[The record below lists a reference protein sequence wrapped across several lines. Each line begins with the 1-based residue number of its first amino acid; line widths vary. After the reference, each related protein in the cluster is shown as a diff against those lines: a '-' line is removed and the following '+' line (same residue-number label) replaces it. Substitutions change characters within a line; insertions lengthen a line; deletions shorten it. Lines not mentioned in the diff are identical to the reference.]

1 MRTEQVKKN
10 EKSEKCAHWM
20 YMQEIKVRSESDSL
34 IQSRLILFS
43 SHSSSSLLLIFY
55 FLFLLL
61 LFSFFFS
68 SSSIHLILQVA
79 ACPQPPF

>member
-34 IQSRLILFS
+34 IQSRLIIFS
-43 SHSSSSLLLIFY
+43 ILTFPLPLLLLYFYFFFSFSISSLLLLY
-55 FLFLLL
+55 T
-61 LFSFFFS
+61 
-68 SSSIHLILQVA
+68 
-79 ACPQPPF
+79 